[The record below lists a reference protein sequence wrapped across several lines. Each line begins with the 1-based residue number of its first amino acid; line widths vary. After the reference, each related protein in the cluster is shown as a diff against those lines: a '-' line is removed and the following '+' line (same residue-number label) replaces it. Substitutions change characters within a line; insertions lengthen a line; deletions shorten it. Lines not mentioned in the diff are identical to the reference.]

1 MPRDNPVSVSD
12 TILSRRTVRRFKPLA
27 VDRSLLEKLVN
38 AGRLAPSAGNL
49 QPLEFITV
57 DDEEIRRAV
66 FPCLRWAAY
75 ITPRGNP
82 GPGQEPMAYIV
93 PLVNLAVR
101 EKGFEYDVGAA
112 MENMILAAREEGL
125 GSCWLLSVEREKLAE
140 ILSVPEGYRVDCVL
154 ALGYPAESP
163 VTEEFTGSVKY
174 WQDAEG
180 VLHVPKKPLRSVFH
194 INRFG

>member
-1 MPRDNPVSVSD
+1 MGISD
-12 TILSRRTVRRFKPLA
+12 IILSRRTVRRFKPVP

-49 QPLEFITV
+49 QPLEFVAV
-57 DDEEIRRAV
+57 DDAEVCRAV

-75 ITPRGNP
+75 ISPKGNP
-82 GPGQEPMAYIV
+82 QPGQEPMAYIV
-93 PLVNLAVR
+93 TIVNLAVR

-112 MENMILAAREEGL
+112 MENMILAAHDEGL

-140 ILSVPEGYRVDCVL
+140 ILSVPQGFRIDCVL

-163 VTEEFTGSVKY
+163 VAEEFTESIKY

-180 VLHVPKKPLRSVFH
+180 VLHVPKRPLKSVLR
-194 INRFG
+194 INRFA

>member
-1 MPRDNPVSVSD
+1 MSISD
-12 TILSRRTVRRFKPLA
+12 IILSRRTIRRFKPLS

-49 QPLEFITV
+49 QPLEFIAV
-57 DDEEIRRAV
+57 DDGEVRRAV
-66 FPCLRWAAY
+66 FRCLRWAAY

-82 GPGQEPMAYIV
+82 QPGQEPMAYIIT
-93 PLVNLAVR
+93 LVNLAVR

-125 GSCWLLSVEREKLAE
+125 GTCWLLSIEREKLAG
-140 ILSVPEGYRVDCVL
+140 ILNVPEGYRIDCVL

-163 VTEEFTGSVKY
+163 VAEEFSDSVKY

-180 VLHVPKKPLRSVFH
+180 VLHVPKRPLRSVLR

>member
-1 MPRDNPVSVSD
+1 MAKDDPVSVSD
-12 TILSRRTVRRFKPLA
+12 IILSRRTVRRFKPIS
-27 VDRSLLEKLVN
+27 VDRSILEKLVN
-38 AGRLAPSAGNL
+38 AGRFAPSAGNL
-49 QPLEFITV
+49 QPLEFIAV
-57 DDEEIRRAV
+57 DDGEVCRAV

-82 GPGQEPMAYIV
+82 QPGQEPMAYIV
-93 PLVNLAVR
+93 TLVNLAVR
-101 EKGFEYDVGAA
+101 EKGFEYDIGAA

-125 GSCWLLSVEREKLAE
+125 GSCWLLSVDREKLAE
-140 ILSVPEGYRVDCVL
+140 ILNVPREYRIDCVL

-163 VTEEFTGSVKY
+163 VAEEFTGSVKY

-180 VLHVPKKPLRSVFH
+180 VLHVPKRPLRSVFC

>member
-1 MPRDNPVSVSD
+1 MSVSD
-12 TILSRRTVRRFKPLA
+12 IILSRRTVRRFKPLA
-27 VDRSLLEKLVN
+27 VERSLLERLVN

-49 QPLEFITV
+49 QPLEFIAV
-57 DDEEIRRAV
+57 EDEEVSREI

-82 GPGQEPMAYIV
+82 QPGQEPMAYIV

-125 GSCWLLSVEREKLAE
+125 GSCWLLSVDREKLAE
-140 ILSVPEGYRVDCVL
+140 ILNVPQGYRIDCVL

-163 VTEEFTGSVKY
+163 ITEEFTGSVKY

-180 VLHVPKKPLRSVFH
+180 VLHVPKRPLRSVFR

>member
-1 MPRDNPVSVSD
+1 MSVSD
-12 TILSRRTVRRFKPLA
+12 IILSRRTVRRFKPLA
-27 VDRSLLEKLVN
+27 VERSLLEGLVN

-49 QPLEFITV
+49 QPLEFIAV
-57 DDEEIRRAV
+57 DAEEVRREV

-82 GPGQEPMAYIV
+82 QPGQEPMAYIV

-125 GSCWLLSVEREKLAE
+125 GSCWLLSVDREKLAE
-140 ILSVPEGYRVDCVL
+140 ILNVPQGYRIDCVL

-163 VTEEFTGSVKY
+163 ITEEFTGSVKY

-180 VLHVPKKPLRSVFH
+180 VLHVPKRPLRSVFR

>member
-1 MPRDNPVSVSD
+1 MGILDS
-12 TILSRRTVRRFKPLA
+12 ILSRRTVRRFKPVP
-27 VDRSLLEKLVN
+27 VDRSLLERLVN

-49 QPLEFITV
+49 QPLEFIAV
-57 DDEEIRRAV
+57 DDAEVRQAV

-75 ITPRGNP
+75 INPRGNP
-82 GPGQEPMAYIV
+82 LPGQEPMAYIV
-93 PLVNLAVR
+93 TLVNLAVR

-112 MENMILAAREEGL
+112 MENMILAAKDAGV

-140 ILSVPEGYRVDCVL
+140 ILNVPQRYRIDCVL

-163 VTEEFTGSVKY
+163 MAEEFTESIKY

-180 VLHVPKKPLRSVFH
+180 ALHVPKRPLRSVFR
-194 INRFG
+194 INRFD

>member
-1 MPRDNPVSVSD
+1 MGISD
-12 TILSRRTVRRFKPLA
+12 IILSRRTVRRFKPVP

-49 QPLEFITV
+49 QPLEFVAV
-57 DDEEIRRAV
+57 DDAEVCRAV

-75 ITPRGNP
+75 ISPKGNP
-82 GPGQEPMAYIV
+82 QPGQEPMAYIV
-93 PLVNLAVR
+93 TIVNLAVR

-112 MENMILAAREEGL
+112 MENMILAAHDEGL
-125 GSCWLLSVEREKLAE
+125 GSCWLISVEREKLAE
-140 ILSVPEGYRVDCVL
+140 ILSVPQGFRIDCVL

-163 VTEEFTGSVKY
+163 VAEEFTESIKY

-180 VLHVPKKPLRSVFH
+180 VLHVPKRPLKSVLR
-194 INRFG
+194 INRFA

>member
-1 MPRDNPVSVSD
+1 VGISD
-12 TILSRRTVRRFKPLA
+12 IILSRRTVRRFKPVP

-49 QPLEFITV
+49 QPLEFVAV
-57 DDEEIRRAV
+57 DDAEVCRAV

-75 ITPRGNP
+75 ISPKGNP
-82 GPGQEPMAYIV
+82 QPGQEPMAYIV
-93 PLVNLAVR
+93 TIVNLAVR

-112 MENMILAAREEGL
+112 MENMILAAHDEGL

-140 ILSVPEGYRVDCVL
+140 ILSVPQGFRIDCVL

-163 VTEEFTGSVKY
+163 VAEEFTESIKY
-174 WQDAEG
+174 WKDAEG
-180 VLHVPKKPLRSVFH
+180 VLHVPKRPLKSVLR
-194 INRFG
+194 INRFA